1 MTRLR
6 THVVRSPG
14 EVVAHFDRAAAHYH
28 EAHGP
33 AEQLLAYRLAVI
45 RDLLAGANNGTLL
58 EIGCGPASHLLA
70 LAGEFDA
77 AVGTDASTEMI
88 SVAIEAAAA
97 SPWSERVSLR
107 VDPAETLAS
116 VGDAGVDVV
125 LCVGALEHM
134 VDRPGVIRQVR
145 RVLRP
150 HGRFVCLTPNG
161 GHWWYRWL
169 APLLRRDTRH
179 LSTDRFLTADEL
191 RGMVRAAGLDVV
203 SCGHWCFVPRRDLP
217 GAVAPLVR
225 AGEWAGDRL
234 RIGWLQGGLAVA
246 AVKK

>member
-1 MTRLR
+1 M
-6 THVVRSPG
+6 
-14 EVVAHFDRAAAHYH
+14 
-28 EAHGP
+28 
-33 AEQLLAYRLAVI
+33 
-45 RDLLAGANNGTLL
+45 
-58 EIGCGPASHLLA
+58 
-70 LAGEFDA
+70 
-77 AVGTDASTEMI
+77 
-88 SVAIEAAAA
+88 
-97 SPWSERVSLR
+97 
-107 VDPAETLAS
+107 
-116 VGDAGVDVV
+116 V